1 MRADRSA
8 GKLIALVEPRSNTM
22 RLGQHR
28 AELGAAARDAD
39 HAIWF
44 EPPGLDWDLAEVYWA
59 PMSIRR
65 SSATWT
71 ALLKRA
77 LALAQPG
84 DTIVVMSNG
93 GFQGLHA
100 RLIAALEDK
109 VCA

>member
-1 MRADRSA
+1 MRAYQSA
-8 GKLIALVEPRSNTM
+8 GKLIAIIEPRSNTM

-28 AELGAAARDAD
+28 TALGAAAREAY

-44 EPPGLDWDLAEVYWA
+44 EPQGLDWDLVEVL
-59 PMSIRR
+59 
-65 SSATWT
+65 SAYEHQEVVSDLDL
-71 ALLKRA
+71 LLKRA
-77 LALAQPG
+77 VALAQPG